1 MRKEIPLWLVA
12 VAVILALGV
21 AVALFLWADPIRR
34 SPVVH
39 IGPNEVFD
47 MKTGRA
53 VPADAIQRQPQK
65 R

>member
-1 MRKEIPLWLVA
+1 MRKEIPPWMMVLAVA
-12 VAVILALGV
+12 VAIGIVV
-21 AVALFLWADPIRR
+21 AFFLWSDPARR

-47 MKTGRA
+47 MKTGKA
-53 VPADAIQRQPQK
+53 VPADAIQRQSP

>member
-1 MRKEIPLWLVA
+1 MRKEIPPWMIALAVVLAIAFA
-12 VAVILALGV
+12 VA
-21 AVALFLWADPIRR
+21 FFFWADPVRR

-47 MKTGRA
+47 MKTGKA
-53 VPADAIQRQPQK
+53 VPADAIQRQPP